1 MTALKKYQRLESGG
15 LWRETPAAQRREVVV
30 GFRDATLILSD
41 PRTETALSHW
51 SLPAIERLNPGDMPA
66 VFGPGFDAHETL
78 ELDDPDMIAA
88 LTQVR
93 GAVDAAIPRPGR
105 LRARLVLAGTLLIL
119 GLLLLLGPSVLIRHT
134 AGVVPEA
141 SRRIIGD
148 QALAALVPLTGQP
161 CTNEAAEQALA
172 RLSLRLWGKDS
183 PWRLHMVRDGVQE
196 TLTLPGHILLLNRRL
211 AEETPEILAGYAL
224 TESLRAGAADP
235 LEPLLRHAGLGATFT
250 LLTKGNLPAPA
261 LAGYGVVLLRAEA
274 PRPDPVAL
282 LALFDRAEV
291 PSTPYALALDPTGE
305 STLPLIEADP
315 HRRGAEIAV
324 MPAADW
330 LAVQGACG

>member
-41 PRTETALSHW
+41 PRTQVALSHW
-51 SLPAIERLNPGDMPA
+51 SLPAVERLNPGDLPA
-66 VFGPGFDAHETL
+66 VFGPGYDAHETL

-105 LRARLVLAGTLLIL
+105 LRATLVLGGTALIL
-119 GLLLLLGPSVLIRHT
+119 GLLVLVGPGVLVRHT
-134 AGVVPEA
+134 AGVVPEP

-148 QALAALVPLTGQP
+148 QALAALQPLTGQP
-161 CTNEAAEQALA
+161 CSTEPADQALA

-183 PWRLHMVRDGVQE
+183 PWRLHIARDGVTG
-196 TLTLPGHILLLNRRL
+196 TLLLPGHILLIDRRL
-211 AEETPEILAGYAL
+211 TEEAPEVFAGFALAHSLG
-224 TESLRAGAADP
+224 TEDP
-235 LEPLLRHAGLGATFT
+235 LEPLLRHAGLGATFA
-250 LLTKGNLPAPA
+250 LLTKGNLPDKA
-261 LAGYGVVLLRAEA
+261 LTGYGEVLLRS
-274 PRPDPVAL
+274 PTPPPDPVPL
-282 LALFDRAEV
+282 LALFDQAEV

-305 STLPLIEADP
+305 TTLPLIEADP
-315 HRRGAEIAV
+315 HRGGAEIAV
-324 MPAADW
+324 MPGADW